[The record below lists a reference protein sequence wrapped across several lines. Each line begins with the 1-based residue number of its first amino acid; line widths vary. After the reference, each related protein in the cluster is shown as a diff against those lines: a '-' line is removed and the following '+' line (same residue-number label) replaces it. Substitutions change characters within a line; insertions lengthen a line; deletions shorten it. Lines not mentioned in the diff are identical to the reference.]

1 MQTKAAV
8 ALTPLPPET
17 STNEELV
24 ERVLN
29 GDTVPFEWLIRRNN
43 PRVYRVIRALLR
55 TESEI
60 EDVMQAVYVSAYFKL
75 GSFRGEAS
83 FSTWLTRIALNE
95 TLARLRHRRRH
106 SAVSSKLLADADI
119 VVDERGAPT
128 PEATCSQRELAALLE
143 AAIDDLPDLYR
154 VVFMLR
160 EVDGMATAEAAI
172 ALDVSEDVVKT
183 RLSRA
188 RALLRDKLDVLVGG
202 AVSDAFGFQAPR
214 CNRVVQA
221 TLRQLGV
228 CLV

>member
-60 EDVMQAVYVSAYFKL
+60 EDVMQAVYVLAYSKL

-106 SAVSSKLLADADI
+106 SAVSSKLMADADV
-119 VVDERGAPT
+119 VVDELGAQT

-160 EVDGMATAEAAI
+160 EVDGMATAEAAA
-172 ALDVSEDVVKT
+172 ALDV
-183 RLSRA
+183 
-188 RALLRDKLDVLVGG
+188 
-202 AVSDAFGFQAPR
+202 
-214 CNRVVQA
+214 
-221 TLRQLGV
+221 
-228 CLV
+228 